1 METLVDIHSW
11 LRWLVLLALG
21 GGTIV
26 GFVSATQKREWNDTA
41 YAVAAIIVDVQV
53 ALGIIL
59 WIFNQG
65 WELGFFIAVI
75 HPILMLAAVA
85 VAHITVKRARTQ
97 GGTPAHMTAGIG
109 LAISLVLVVAAIP
122 WQRL

>member
-1 METLVDIHSW
+1 MDTLVDIHSW
-11 LRWLVLLALG
+11 LRWLVLIAVG

-26 GFVSATQKREWNDTA
+26 GFVSAAMKREWIDVA

-53 ALGIIL
+53 TLGIIL
-59 WIFNQG
+59 WVFNQG

-75 HPILMLAAVA
+75 HPIFMLAAVA
-85 VAHITVKRARTQ
+85 VIHITVRRARAQ
-97 GGTPAHMTAGIG
+97 GGSPAHMTAAVG
-109 LAISLVLVVAAIP
+109 LLISLVLIVAAIP